1 MVLKVEKREFS
12 ALDGVEGGC
21 GELILEMVA
30 DKRVNPS
37 NVKLYAHAKLEP
49 GSSIGY
55 HVHRGESEIYYIL
68 SGKGLYDDN
77 GTKREVAVGD
87 VTFTPDGEGHS
98 LENIGDCVLEFMAII
113 NTDEK

>member
-1 MVLKVEKREFS
+1 MVLKEKNREF
-12 ALDGVEGGC
+12 AVLDGVEGGC

-30 DKRVNPS
+30 GKGVSPS
-37 NVKLYAHAKLEP
+37 NVRLCAHAKLEP
-49 GSSIGY
+49 GSGIGY

-113 NTDEK
+113 NVDED